1 MATTDMIRF
10 ENVKKIYTGL
20 DAKSKDIVALHNV
33 NLSIKKGEFVFV
45 LGHSGA
51 GKSTF
56 LKLILR
62 EEAATEGKVFV
73 NGRDLS
79 SIRQREIP
87 YLRRGLGVVFQDFR
101 LIPTM
106 TAYENVAFAM
116 RVTNIPER
124 QIKRR
129 VPYVL
134 NLVGLAGKAHSLP
147 QELSGGEQQR
157 IALARALVHSPPII
171 IADEPTGNIDPELSV
186 EIMELLQ
193 AINSVGTTV
202 VVVTH
207 ERELAARF
215 RKRTIMIDHGEVVDD
230 GLGRYG
236 EGGRA
241 GMKWSSF
248 KYLVKQGWH
257 SMVANRLMTLASI
270 GVLVACLMITG
281 VAALLSVN
289 VTSYVDY
296 LETLNEIVFF
306 IDDAAPAETVEALKT
321 QIPADGNV
329 AACEYVPKAAA
340 VEEMREYLGDY
351 GDIMNDYAGEGNTE
365 NPLPA
370 SFRVSVTDVADL
382 APTVERIKAMGAYT
396 ATAEDGT
403 ASDAN
408 VFYKVNSPSELSST
422 LVNLKRIV
430 NYIGWGLVA
439 VLGVVSVV
447 VISNTIR
454 LTVFARRKEINIMK
468 FVGATNAFIRLPFF
482 VEGMTVGAISG
493 VLATVVVGGAYY
505 GLEQALLQPEALW
518 LNEFTKCMWPF
529 MDIIWPLLGGFVLFG
544 VAIGGVG
551 CASSI
556 RKHLK
561 V

>member
-45 LGHSGA
+45 
-51 GKSTF
+51 
-56 LKLILR
+56 
-62 EEAATEGKVFV
+62 
-73 NGRDLS
+73 
-79 SIRQREIP
+79 REIP

-236 EGGRA
+236 RE
-241 GMKWSSF
+241 
-248 KYLVKQGWH
+248 
-257 SMVANRLMTLASI
+257 
-270 GVLVACLMITG
+270 
-281 VAALLSVN
+281 AAQV
-289 VTSYVDY
+289 
-296 LETLNEIVFF
+296 
-306 IDDAAPAETVEALKT
+306 
-321 QIPADGNV
+321 
-329 AACEYVPKAAA
+329 
-340 VEEMREYLGDY
+340 
-351 GDIMNDYAGEGNTE
+351 
-365 NPLPA
+365 
-370 SFRVSVTDVADL
+370 
-382 APTVERIKAMGAYT
+382 
-396 ATAEDGT
+396 
-403 ASDAN
+403 
-408 VFYKVNSPSELSST
+408 
-422 LVNLKRIV
+422 
-430 NYIGWGLVA
+430 
-439 VLGVVSVV
+439 
-447 VISNTIR
+447 
-454 LTVFARRKEINIMK
+454 
-468 FVGATNAFIRLPFF
+468 
-482 VEGMTVGAISG
+482 
-493 VLATVVVGGAYY
+493 
-505 GLEQALLQPEALW
+505 
-518 LNEFTKCMWPF
+518 
-529 MDIIWPLLGGFVLFG
+529 
-544 VAIGGVG
+544 
-551 CASSI
+551 
-556 RKHLK
+556 
-561 V
+561 

>member
-1 MATTDMIRF
+1 MIDF
-10 ENVKKIYTGL
+10 EHVYKTYETHNDENVAL
-20 DAKSKDIVALHNV
+20 EDINIH
-33 NLSIKKGEFVFV
+33 IDEGEFVFI

-236 EGGRA
+236 RE
-241 GMKWSSF
+241 
-248 KYLVKQGWH
+248 
-257 SMVANRLMTLASI
+257 
-270 GVLVACLMITG
+270 
-281 VAALLSVN
+281 AAQV
-289 VTSYVDY
+289 
-296 LETLNEIVFF
+296 
-306 IDDAAPAETVEALKT
+306 
-321 QIPADGNV
+321 
-329 AACEYVPKAAA
+329 
-340 VEEMREYLGDY
+340 
-351 GDIMNDYAGEGNTE
+351 
-365 NPLPA
+365 
-370 SFRVSVTDVADL
+370 
-382 APTVERIKAMGAYT
+382 
-396 ATAEDGT
+396 
-403 ASDAN
+403 
-408 VFYKVNSPSELSST
+408 
-422 LVNLKRIV
+422 
-430 NYIGWGLVA
+430 
-439 VLGVVSVV
+439 
-447 VISNTIR
+447 
-454 LTVFARRKEINIMK
+454 
-468 FVGATNAFIRLPFF
+468 
-482 VEGMTVGAISG
+482 
-493 VLATVVVGGAYY
+493 
-505 GLEQALLQPEALW
+505 
-518 LNEFTKCMWPF
+518 
-529 MDIIWPLLGGFVLFG
+529 
-544 VAIGGVG
+544 
-551 CASSI
+551 
-556 RKHLK
+556 
-561 V
+561 